1 MKHPRKHDDDEN
13 EASRDEDDDHG
24 VPDGPKSWRDRHGP
38 SLFVAGCLATL
49 VLLMVFQSGC

>member
-1 MKHPRKHDDDEN
+1 
-13 EASRDEDDDHG
+13 